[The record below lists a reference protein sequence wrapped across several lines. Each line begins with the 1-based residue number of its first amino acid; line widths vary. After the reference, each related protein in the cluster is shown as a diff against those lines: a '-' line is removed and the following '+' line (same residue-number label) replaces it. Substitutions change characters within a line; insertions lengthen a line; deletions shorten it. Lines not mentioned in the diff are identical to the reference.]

1 MDRRRILAIWAVV
14 VFILVG
20 ALLLFIG
27 LREGEDT
34 DYGDR
39 PGGSAPLGV
48 VP

>member
-14 VFILVG
+14 GFLVIG
-20 ALLLFIG
+20 AVLLFIG
-27 LREGEDT
+27 MREGEDT

-39 PGGSAPLGV
+39 PGGSSQLGV